1 MWGRRIGQHVTRVT
15 EKYFAAPHGRNCA
28 EVHHLL
34 GNTPREGV
42 THMSASTDAKA
53 NTRMIF
59 ASFAA
64 GVGAMMFLGLVA
76 PTIIKGGLSLTSANA
91 STIEAQAPEIAPL
104 DVAAIRAQLA
114 EAEQD
119 MASVR
124 ATTDDDVAR
133 LARLSH

>member
-1 MWGRRIGQHVTRVT
+1 
-15 EKYFAAPHGRNCA
+15 
-28 EVHHLL
+28 
-34 GNTPREGV
+34 
-42 THMSASTDAKA
+42 MSASTDANA

-76 PTIIKGGLSLTSANA
+76 PTIIKGGLSLTTANA

>member
-1 MWGRRIGQHVTRVT
+1 
-15 EKYFAAPHGRNCA
+15 
-28 EVHHLL
+28 
-34 GNTPREGV
+34 
-42 THMSASTDAKA
+42 MSASTDAKA
-53 NTRMIF
+53 NARMII

-76 PTIIKGGLSLTSANA
+76 PTIIKGGLSLTAANA
-91 STIEAQAPEIAPL
+91 STIEAQAPAIAPL

-114 EAEQD
+114 EAELD

>member
-1 MWGRRIGQHVTRVT
+1 
-15 EKYFAAPHGRNCA
+15 
-28 EVHHLL
+28 
-34 GNTPREGV
+34 
-42 THMSASTDAKA
+42 MSASTDAKA

-76 PTIIKGGLSLTSANA
+76 PTIIKGGLSLTTANA